1 MAVDWFT
8 KNEMVVNPDK
18 FQAIVLGNTK
28 PDIIFVIDGI
38 SVTPERNVNLL
49 GVHIDDCLKFDLPYW
64 IYIPFKA
71 ARQLN
76 VLKRMSHILDL
87 DSKITIFKSFVS
99 SNLEYFSIIWH
110 FCNMKMSNRLENLQ
124 KRALRFVHS
133 DFDSNY
139 KSLQEKFKLDSL
151 YLAREKKILIQV
163 YKIIVPPPS
172 CLICLN

>member
-18 FQAIVLGNTK
+18 FQVIVLGNTK
-28 PDIIFVIDGI
+28 PDIIFVIDSI
-38 SVTPERNVNLL
+38 SVTPERIVNLL
-49 GVHIDDCLKFDLPYW
+49 GVHIDDRLNFEYH
-64 IYIPFKA
+64 IEYILGKA

-76 VLKRMSHILDL
+76 VLKRTSHILDL

-99 SNLEYFSIIWH
+99 SNLEYCSIIWH
-110 FCNMKMSNRLENLQ
+110 FYNMKMSNRLENLQ

-139 KSLQEKFKLDSL
+139 KSLLEN
-151 YLAREKKILIQV
+151 
-163 YKIIVPPPS
+163 
-172 CLICLN
+172 LNWIPCT

>member
-18 FQAIVLGNTK
+18 FQVIVLGNTK
-28 PDIIFVIDGI
+28 PDIIFVIDSI
-38 SVTPERNVNLL
+38 SVTPERIVNLL
-49 GVHIDDCLKFDLPYW
+49 VVHIDDRLNFEYH
-64 IYIPFKA
+64 IEYILGKA

-76 VLKRMSHILDL
+76 VLKWMSHILDL

-99 SNLEYFSIIWH
+99 SNLEYCSIIWH
-110 FCNMKMSNRLENLQ
+110 FYNMKMSNRLENLQ

-139 KSLQEKFKLDSL
+139 KSLLEN
-151 YLAREKKILIQV
+151 
-163 YKIIVPPPS
+163 
-172 CLICLN
+172 LNWIPCT